1 MMLLISTIF
10 FIIDQH
16 IAAANT
22 APAATLNG
30 VVGYLCRRQRLHP
43 LAAPA
48 APYHLLHRTAG
59 WRRRYSALRPRS
71 FLRGHSH
78 QRHLDHR

>member
-1 MMLLISTIF
+1 MMMLISTIF

-16 IAAANT
+16 IAANT
-22 APAATLNG
+22 AAL
-30 VVGYLCRRQRLHP
+30 GYLCRRQRLHP

-71 FLRGHSH
+71 FLTGHSH